1 MHQNI
6 TSQNPPQLP
15 AAQAVA
21 GGSSFRVVQLRAE
34 VARLKSQALRLA
46 DIADQIEREHQGR
59 RK

>member
-1 MHQNI
+1 MQQTSTHQ
-6 TSQNPPQLP
+6 SPPQLP

-46 DIADQIEREHQGR
+46 DIADQIEREYQERGQ
-59 RK
+59 